1 MSSVNSSNASV
12 FHTEEYRIQQR
23 LGVAERMDEQM
34 KGFIRPFMPAQ
45 HRAFFCNSPFMM
57 AGLVDSQGHPWAI
70 PLWGDHTTVDDHHYI
85 QSPSPT
91 QLSLALD
98 DNVTWLI
105 NDVALL
111 DGNTGSK
118 IALLGL
124 QLSTRRRN
132 RLNGLIMHN
141 RGGVI
146 RVQVEQSYGNCPQYI
161 HPRGTLHRDVAPTL
175 EASLSTNSNT
185 QYARSS
191 ALTSKDA
198 LLIARADTFYIASR
212 HHDVTDDPR
221 HGLDVSHRGGKPGFI
236 DVDESSL
243 LFPDFSGNK
252 FFNTLGNIESDGR
265 VGLCFVDDSNG
276 DILFVNGKASILWS
290 HPKLEGFA
298 GAERFVQVSIQDV
311 TRVFSIYPFKHPIIE
326 RSIHTEHTGV
336 W

>member
-191 ALTSKDA
+191 ALTSNCLLYTSDA
-198 LLIARADTFYIASR
+198 AD
-212 HHDVTDDPR
+212 
-221 HGLDVSHRGGKPGFI
+221 
-236 DVDESSL
+236 E
-243 LFPDFSGNK
+243 
-252 FFNTLGNIESDGR
+252 
-265 VGLCFVDDSNG
+265 
-276 DILFVNGKASILWS
+276 
-290 HPKLEGFA
+290 
-298 GAERFVQVSIQDV
+298 
-311 TRVFSIYPFKHPIIE
+311 
-326 RSIHTEHTGV
+326 
-336 W
+336 